1 VTVPEIA
8 RFERTF
14 PLEDIEITRGGDGRT
29 VTAYAA
35 VFDQDSEITDQHGH
49 YIERIDKGAFAKTL
63 TELKPGKVKVL
74 YNHGYD
80 ADGRPNMLGSVPI
93 GTPLEIKADGR
104 GLLTVTRYNDSEMAD
119 AVLAA
124 IRGGQITGQSFRGMV
139 YQSRK
144 QGSSGG
150 LPLITRTELGLREYG
165 PTASPAYE
173 GAGILAVRAQLSE
186 DPAFVELLRTIVANH
201 MVTSNLGAGQ
211 PGHPTVGPA
220 TSEPGSAHSGR
231 LHARRNALRVR
242 SILTGVSSGEA
253 PQRGRDR
260 GRAGDLP

>member
-1 VTVPEIA
+1 MPEVA

-14 PLEDIEITRGGDGRT
+14 ALEDIEITRGGDGRT

-104 GLLTVTRYNDSEMAD
+104 GLLTVTRYNDSEMSD

-124 IRGGQITGQSFRGMV
+124 IKGGQITGQSFRGMV

-165 PTASPAYE
+165 PTPSPAYE
-173 GAGILAVRAQLSE
+173 GAGIMAVRHTLD
-186 DPAFVELLRTIVANH
+186 DPRFVELLRTIVANH
-201 MVTSNLGAGQ
+201 MVTSDGLAGADQ
-211 PGHPTVGPA
+211 AGHPTVGPV
-220 TSEPGSAHSGR
+220 TSEPGPAHSGR
-231 LHARRNALRVR
+231 LHAKRNALRVR
-242 SILTGVSSGEA
+242 SMLSGVTSGQA
-253 PQRGRDR
+253 QVSRRDR
-260 GRAGDLP
+260 VGAGDLP